1 MPRGF
6 LHTGAIE
13 VTDQKIREPAAR
25 GLGRY
30 VMKAGLPS
38 RNRRAQGKV
47 AGTGKWQFKGV

>member
-30 VMKAGLPS
+30 VMKAGPPS